1 MKKLY
6 ILLSIIIYLF
16 LVNIVKAQVSNNQVN
31 YQLKAQS
38 YWSNMNNDIWPNAD
52 DNEIALWIGTD
63 GNSGG
68 TKILN
73 NAGSLTCTG
82 KHVFYWNCDAACTN
96 ADVDRN
102 IYTATG
108 VTALT
113 SMSFTLN
120 HQAWES
126 DYSTWTCTP
135 QSGDDYVHAMNYSV
149 NFKNGEANNA
159 NLPANS
165 FSYYHGGNPT
175 KDGWINGA
183 WSVTSGT
190 RASDVRIKTIWRYT
204 NGYDCGHP
212 LDFGTLTVG
221 AAALTHI
228 NTNRGVPAGADAN
241 MGYANVLGNA
251 APDVFYS
258 FTLTSAATVVI
269 STVDAST
276 NYNTF
281 LRLYNSDCSVQIASN
296 DDYSG
301 TQSQITQYLC
311 AGTYKIVVEGNGSSV
326 GNFKLSVSANNT
338 TPPVPTTPVAG
349 TFGTNEWYVYGYDGG
364 NLDLTGSTY
373 RGYYVETGL
382 SYNTTSKWG
391 AAFSPSY
398 APGWNGNCVNVD
410 NHVVVSK
417 RQGFTCGVYQLN
429 VPSHDDDIRVYIN
442 GAASPDFSHTGCCD
456 AHTNIWT
463 GYLNSSSIV
472 EVRHI
477 DGTGNSNQE
486 LTFANVTTALNGG
499 TIAGITNGANVCQGT
514 DPGAFTSSANASG
527 GTIGVVN
534 GSPAAPTYQWQRAT
548 DAAFTAGL
556 TNVGT
561 NSPIYDPDNSLPSG
575 TYYFRRKVTDAC
587 ATIAY
592 SNTIQINI
600 IQDISATTPT
610 ATAATSGACTRL
622 KANWNAVAGA
632 TSYRLDVATD
642 ASFSSIVS
650 GFNDLNVGNVT
661 SYDLNLPL
669 GTYYYRVRAVNAC
682 FTSLNSNV
690 ITATIANPGVNGND
704 YFRDAIDISATLN
717 AGSVYNGSFNNSS
730 FTTETGEPTPQTD
743 YGTAW
748 YKFTTNSSGLS
759 FVTAKNAEGSGSDNT
774 TVTIYKRTG
783 DCFSLSNLASDY
795 ACVANNISVTK
806 NCLDPNT
813 TYYVQFGTTDCALD
827 GGARGNYNVTITPG
841 PTAGPD
847 NICNAARIG
856 AGDIGVNQTVTTGT
870 YTNVCSTVNTGGYTD
885 PINAD
890 GNDAT
895 DWFYF
900 TTPSV
905 VPAYYTFQFN
915 NIADFGTWG
924 GLEGEVYK
932 KTGGTCPPTLSYVG
946 SWDPAACGVVE
957 ESGIF
962 CLDPN
967 STYYIMVD
975 AEQDGVCGG
984 RGQYQV
990 VVKGANAPKAA
1001 DICTNAVDLGTLNAG
1016 ALIGN
1021 ASGSNRWNNFCAT
1034 AIGDPNPGWG
1044 TGDPYQPVWFKFTTA
1059 ANAGRDVDFEAY
1071 NDPASLGDQIN
1082 LRLALYEGCGG
1093 TKIFAEGTQPLFSES
1108 VNTKCLK
1115 PSTTYY
1121 LMVDGVN
1128 ALGGGEG
1135 YFGLTVKDNGPYPAN
1150 DLVCGAT
1157 GVTVQSPYTYNSTFF
1172 ASETNVNGT
1181 YCFEPEPDWTAELG
1195 KDNDHGVWYYFGKVP
1210 GRTIVADANS
1220 LSGDNIDLQM
1230 ALYSSTTP
1238 KGSCVTPASTPALT
1252 LVQKEYSIPLWDEDA
1267 YFNCLDP
1274 NLYYW
1279 LMVDGADATGTG
1291 VASALE
1297 QGNFSLK
1304 FWFPEEGETTFCT
1317 AEDLGSVPDGGNIY
1331 IRNLSNI
1338 CGVTSFSNAP
1348 APSAFGFDKA
1358 VVYKFTTPPAV
1369 GFSDASVKIEAFSNP
1384 YYDKATHSILG
1395 GPGGNMGI
1403 GAGDAIDLQLAL
1415 YSDGPCGSSHYVKG
1429 SFYDPTTGSAD
1440 PTGLT
1445 GSNEELIVSC
1455 LSPST
1460 VYYLVVDGGT
1470 NTNGYYDLKIS
1481 DYARHTTNDF
1491 LCQAIDITGTYNAPW
1506 TNCNS
1511 STVVQLN
1518 NQNNYCATTNNDI
1531 PSSLGIRPP
1540 AWVDFNSPVWYKF
1553 KAPKSGKLKI
1563 EAINSLPDLIP
1574 PYDEPEMSI
1583 QLAVFFL
1590 PGGYKGTCANLA
1602 TEKERLVYIA
1612 SGYDGLLHDEEMT
1625 VDCLMPDSIYYLL
1638 VDGTKLATLCPT
1650 CDRGEFYLKLTA
1662 DPRDRPS
1669 TNDLPCDAIDL
1680 GTPAVWTTP
1689 TIYDTKVS
1697 PASGAG
1703 TYASPTSGYP
1713 SATGLHN
1720 GARNNSG
1727 SCMRAENNFCAGID
1741 NEPAVSGGTFFTDFS
1756 PDATVWYKF
1765 TAPSTGEVKI
1775 NTFSDPDSRGDLLYT
1790 QIAVFETSD
1799 NTCTGTMVG
1808 IAADGIPD
1816 NLNGDNELTVKC
1828 LDPGK
1833 TYFIMVDGSGV
1844 NKRGYFELQIQAVP
1858 ATLSGP
1864 PNDDICNAT
1873 SVTYPASIGATTTVN
1888 NQTNRCATIQA
1899 GVYPSP
1905 TTFTTDA
1912 DVWYKF
1918 TTPNTAGPHAVEV
1931 TVTSGL
1937 PWPFGDAMDPQIALY
1952 KQVGTC
1958 PSATFELVD
1967 DEYSALGAPFYEK
1980 MEFHCLEQNTTYY
1993 LMVDGSGLNEQGNF
2007 KLDVKRIT
2015 PHPLA
2020 ANDDICAVGVTFA
2033 SGNLGTLGS
2042 GVGNKVGNTTTNW
2055 HNFCS
2060 NVEPGEN
2067 ALMTDGAYSLDQTVW
2082 FHFKTPAV
2090 ANNIDVEIRALNDP
2104 NNVGDQIDLQMLLAQ
2119 GTPTCS
2125 GGVANFSS
2133 LTTIDADDPALTFN
2147 STIRTCLPPNTDF
2160 YIQVD
2165 GSGLNTQ
2172 GYFTLE
2178 VENKGNASAPSN
2190 DNICNAKILPSGGA
2204 ITNAY
2209 TGYTN
2214 DDNNCATLES
2224 FEKQQVAGSI
2234 QRSVW
2239 YKFTA
2244 PASADVSIEVKGN
2257 SWVPFSQNYFLPDI
2271 TIWEL
2276 SDNTYASIDNTIAGC
2291 NTPTASNWNQLE
2303 FNDYKGIPNSLAN
2316 GVYPTVVLTPQCLKP
2331 GYTYYVQVDGTA
2343 GIGIDGYFSIQ
2354 IKDNQLPYSAPGN
2367 NEATGAITVPISSTS
2382 CQYSNGTWQGGAS
2395 GYSFGNNPTWSNPN
2409 LIGIANSS
2417 GTPSC
2422 NQNCGDV
2429 WFKFQMPAVCGNNT
2443 KSFVKIEGDDEFDL
2457 DLNGYPELA
2466 IAAYNGGNTGSTA
2479 NLTYL
2484 KCSVGGSGVDP
2495 DFSIAAN
2502 PGDWIYLQIW
2512 DLEGNEQGKHFKL
2525 CISEQKSADDCVD
2538 ATNMT
2543 LDIPYCW
2550 SIESNTGETPNS
2562 AVPGSGLATCFDD
2575 GIPKH
2580 STYFKFTTDATGNF
2594 CDDYYV
2600 YINTPAL
2607 AKLLPSGANHACISG
2622 TSSSV
2627 SVNYALWKLKPG
2639 GTLCTPGAGNV
2650 TQTDCI
2656 TWNDCGGGSFGANV
2670 VGPHGN
2676 GGIVDDTIWYN
2687 MGSGQQLEPN
2697 TTYYIILDYKL
2708 NNVFVTDRVILDGII
2723 QVGRRCKGR
2732 VWEYTTAPVVT
2743 SNKYC
2748 TTRDGWRHYYDDKGT
2763 LQTSDDKY
2771 IFSLYPNGNDIE
2783 GTVTVNL
2790 QPTRYSYEDIPRDYA
2805 EYVMKRRWDFTI
2817 NSGTI
2822 NPSKP
2827 VKIRFYYQTLEKQD
2841 IIDAAITFRNT
2852 YGGFYE
2858 DFEWFKSENGHVFD
2872 PLTDVNPKVISVG
2885 ANGYSE
2891 TGCLSYWNASGVYV
2905 GAPGVQRCNSLIAED
2920 WEDNNTN
2927 QSCNGIHYVEYRGL
2941 TGFSGGTGGTG
2952 VSPWDIS
2959 PLPVELTTFTGYNDG
2974 SKNVLNWTTASEM
2987 NTLKFEVE
2995 RANNISSP
3003 FVYIGEKPAAGQSNQ
3018 LLHYTLDDL
3027 NPMQGDN
3034 YYRLKMIDKDGTFK
3048 YSHVIL
3054 ININQPIKY
3063 EDAINSVYP
3072 NPTSN
3077 SINVNYQS
3085 FAKSDIDLKI
3095 FDALGQEMFN
3105 SKFEVQRGNQIIK
3118 LDVANYANGVYII
3131 HIQDLTSGKI
3141 MQAKFRKD

>member
-1 MKKLY
+1 
-6 ILLSIIIYLF
+6 
-16 LVNIVKAQVSNNQVN
+16 
-31 YQLKAQS
+31 
-38 YWSNMNNDIWPNAD
+38 
-52 DNEIALWIGTD
+52 
-63 GNSGG
+63 
-68 TKILN
+68 
-73 NAGSLTCTG
+73 
-82 KHVFYWNCDAACTN
+82 
-96 ADVDRN
+96 
-102 IYTATG
+102 
-108 VTALT
+108 
-113 SMSFTLN
+113 
-120 HQAWES
+120 
-126 DYSTWTCTP
+126 
-135 QSGDDYVHAMNYSV
+135 
-149 NFKNGEANNA
+149 
-159 NLPANS
+159 
-165 FSYYHGGNPT
+165 
-175 KDGWINGA
+175 
-183 WSVTSGT
+183 
-190 RASDVRIKTIWRYT
+190 
-204 NGYDCGHP
+204 
-212 LDFGTLTVG
+212 
-221 AAALTHI
+221 
-228 NTNRGVPAGADAN
+228 
-241 MGYANVLGNA
+241 
-251 APDVFYS
+251 
-258 FTLTSAATVVI
+258 
-269 STVDAST
+269 
-276 NYNTF
+276 
-281 LRLYNSDCSVQIASN
+281 
-296 DDYSG
+296 
-301 TQSQITQYLC
+301 
-311 AGTYKIVVEGNGSSV
+311 
-326 GNFKLSVSANNT
+326 
-338 TPPVPTTPVAG
+338 
-349 TFGTNEWYVYGYDGG
+349 
-364 NLDLTGSTY
+364 
-373 RGYYVETGL
+373 
-382 SYNTTSKWG
+382 
-391 AAFSPSY
+391 
-398 APGWNGNCVNVD
+398 
-410 NHVVVSK
+410 
-417 RQGFTCGVYQLN
+417 
-429 VPSHDDDIRVYIN
+429 
-442 GAASPDFSHTGCCD
+442 
-456 AHTNIWT
+456 
-463 GYLNSSSIV
+463 
-472 EVRHI
+472 
-477 DGTGNSNQE
+477 
-486 LTFANVTTALNGG
+486 
-499 TIAGITNGANVCQGT
+499 
-514 DPGAFTSSANASG
+514 
-527 GTIGVVN
+527 
-534 GSPAAPTYQWQRAT
+534 
-548 DAAFTAGL
+548 
-556 TNVGT
+556 
-561 NSPIYDPDNSLPSG
+561 
-575 TYYFRRKVTDAC
+575 
-587 ATIAY
+587 
-592 SNTIQINI
+592 
-600 IQDISATTPT
+600 
-610 ATAATSGACTRL
+610 
-622 KANWNAVAGA
+622 
-632 TSYRLDVATD
+632 
-642 ASFSSIVS
+642 
-650 GFNDLNVGNVT
+650 
-661 SYDLNLPL
+661 
-669 GTYYYRVRAVNAC
+669 
-682 FTSLNSNV
+682 
-690 ITATIANPGVNGND
+690 
-704 YFRDAIDISATLN
+704 
-717 AGSVYNGSFNNSS
+717 
-730 FTTETGEPTPQTD
+730 
-743 YGTAW
+743 
-748 YKFTTNSSGLS
+748 
-759 FVTAKNAEGSGSDNT
+759 
-774 TVTIYKRTG
+774 
-783 DCFSLSNLASDY
+783 
-795 ACVANNISVTK
+795 
-806 NCLDPNT
+806 
-813 TYYVQFGTTDCALD
+813 
-827 GGARGNYNVTITPG
+827 
-841 PTAGPD
+841 
-847 NICNAARIG
+847 
-856 AGDIGVNQTVTTGT
+856 
-870 YTNVCSTVNTGGYTD
+870 
-885 PINAD
+885 
-890 GNDAT
+890 
-895 DWFYF
+895 
-900 TTPSV
+900 
-905 VPAYYTFQFN
+905 
-915 NIADFGTWG
+915 
-924 GLEGEVYK
+924 
-932 KTGGTCPPTLSYVG
+932 
-946 SWDPAACGVVE
+946 
-957 ESGIF
+957 
-962 CLDPN
+962 
-967 STYYIMVD
+967 
-975 AEQDGVCGG
+975 
-984 RGQYQV
+984 
-990 VVKGANAPKAA
+990 
-1001 DICTNAVDLGTLNAG
+1001 
-1016 ALIGN
+1016 
-1021 ASGSNRWNNFCAT
+1021 
-1034 AIGDPNPGWG
+1034 
-1044 TGDPYQPVWFKFTTA
+1044 
-1059 ANAGRDVDFEAY
+1059 
-1071 NDPASLGDQIN
+1071 
-1082 LRLALYEGCGG
+1082 
-1093 TKIFAEGTQPLFSES
+1093 
-1108 VNTKCLK
+1108 
-1115 PSTTYY
+1115 
-1121 LMVDGVN
+1121 MVDG
-1128 ALGGGEG
+1128 
-1135 YFGLTVKDNGPYPAN
+1135 
-1150 DLVCGAT
+1150 
-1157 GVTVQSPYTYNSTFF
+1157 S
-1172 ASETNVNGT
+1172 
-1181 YCFEPEPDWTAELG
+1181 
-1195 KDNDHGVWYYFGKVP
+1195 
-1210 GRTIVADANS
+1210 
-1220 LSGDNIDLQM
+1220 
-1230 ALYSSTTP
+1230 
-1238 KGSCVTPASTPALT
+1238 
-1252 LVQKEYSIPLWDEDA
+1252 
-1267 YFNCLDP
+1267 
-1274 NLYYW
+1274 
-1279 LMVDGADATGTG
+1279 DATGTG

-1297 QGNFSLK
+1297 EGNFSLK
-1304 FWFPEEGETTFCT
+1304 FWYPEEGETTFCT
-1317 AEDLGSVPDGGNIY
+1317 AENLGNVPDGGNIY

-1338 CGVTSFSNAP
+1338 CGVTSFANAS

-1358 VVYKFTTPPAV
+1358 VVYKFTTPPAA
-1369 GFSDASVKIEAFSNP
+1369 GFTDASVKIQAFSNP
-1384 YYDKATHSILG
+1384 YYDKATHSVLG

-1415 YSDGPCGSSHYVKG
+1415 YSDGACDSSHYVVG
-1429 SFYDPTTGSAD
+1429 SYYDPTTGSLD

-1445 GSNEELIVSC
+1445 GSDEELIVNC
-1455 LSPST
+1455 LKPNT
-1460 VYYLVVDGGT
+1460 AYYLVVDGGT
-1470 NTNGYYDLKIS
+1470 NTNGYYDIKIS

-1491 LCQAIDITGTYNAPW
+1491 LCQAIDITGTYSAPW

-1713 SATGLHN
+1713 SVSGLHN

-1741 NEPAVSGGTFFTDFS
+1741 NEPAISGGTFFTDFS

-1816 NLNGDNELTVKC
+1816 NLRGDNELTVKC

-1967 DEYSALGAPFYEK
+1967 DEYSALGAPFYER

-2020 ANDDICAVGVTFA
+2020 ANDNICAVGVTFA

-2082 FHFKTPAV
+2082 FHFKTPNV

-2104 NNVGDQIDLQMLLAQ
+2104 NHVGDQIDLQMLLAQ

-2125 GGVANFSS
+2125 GGVANFAS
-2133 LTTIDADDPALTFN
+2133 LTPIEAVDPALTFN
-2147 STIRTCLPPNTDF
+2147 ATMNICLPPNTDF

-2172 GYFTLE
+2172 GYFTIE
-2178 VENKGNASAPSN
+2178 VENMGTSSAPAN
-2190 DNICNAKILPSGGA
+2190 DNICNAKTLPSGGT
-2204 ITNAY
+2204 ITGAY
-2209 TGYTN
+2209 TGYSN
-2214 DDNNCATLES
+2214 DHNICATLEN
-2224 FEKQQVAGSI
+2224 FEKQQVPGSI

-2276 SDNTYASIDNTIAGC
+2276 SDNTYTSIDNTISGC
-2291 NTPTASNWNQLE
+2291 PSPNATQWNQLE

-2343 GIGIDGYFSIQ
+2343 GIGLDGYFSIQ
-2354 IKDNQLPYSAPGN
+2354 IKNNQLPYSGPSN
-2367 NEATGAITVPISSTS
+2367 NEAAGAITVPISSAS
-2382 CQYSNGTWQGGAS
+2382 CQYSNGTWQSTGA
-2395 GYSFGNNPTWSNPN
+2395 GYTFGTNPTWSNPN
-2409 LIGIANSS
+2409 LIGIPTSA

-2429 WFKFQMPAVCGNNT
+2429 WFKFQMPAACGNNT
-2443 KSFVKIEGDDEFDL
+2443 KSFIKIEGDDEFDL
-2457 DLNGYPELA
+2457 DLKGYPELA
-2466 IAAYNGGNTGSTA
+2466 IAAYNGGNTGSSA
-2479 NLTYL
+2479 NLSYL

-2495 DFSIAAN
+2495 DFSISAN
-2502 PGDWIYLQIW
+2502 PGDWIYLQVW
-2512 DLEGNEQGKHFKL
+2512 DLNGDEKNKHFKL
-2525 CISEQKSADDCVD
+2525 CVSEQKSADDCVD

-2543 LDIPYCW
+2543 LDVPYCW
-2550 SIESNTGETPNS
+2550 SIESNTGETPNP

-2575 GIPKH
+2575 GVPKH

-2600 YINTPAL
+2600 YVNTPAL
-2607 AKLLPSGANHACISG
+2607 AKLLPSGPNHACVSG

-2627 SVNYALWKLKPG
+2627 SVNYALWKLKSG
-2639 GTLCTPGAGNV
+2639 GTPCTPGAGNV

-2763 LQTSDDKY
+2763 PQTSDDKY

-2817 NSGTI
+2817 NSGI
-2822 NPSKP
+2822 MNPSKP